1 MDFLDYLL
9 LFFWIWLTIA
19 CIWIYIWI
27 LIDVFRDH
35 TINGW
40 GKAGWVILLVVLPF
54 LGALIYLITRGRS
67 MAEREALRASQ
78 VEQANANY
86 IRSVTGAASPT
97 DEIERAQRLLAAGS
111 ITQAEFDSLKANAL
125 SRV

>member
-1 MDFLDYLL
+1 MDFLEYLV
-9 LFFWIWLTIA
+9 FFLWIWLTVA
-19 CIWIYIWI
+19 CVWIYIWI

-35 TINGW
+35 TVNGW
-40 GKAGWVILLVVLPF
+40 GKAGWVILLVLLPF

-67 MAEREALRASQ
+67 MAERETLRASQ

-86 IRSVTGAASPT
+86 IRSVAGAASPT
-97 DEIERAQRLLAAGS
+97 AEIERAQSLLTAGS